1 MSQKT
6 PECIGIIM
14 DGNRR
19 WAKSKGLP
27 TFAGH
32 EKGYEVMK
40 NTVEWAKDLGV
51 KNIIFFAFSEENWK
65 RTEEE
70 VSYLMGLIR
79 RMLVEETKDAIENK
93 VRLKYIGDLSK
104 FSDDIA
110 RGMKDAE
117 EKTEQCDAITVA
129 IAVSYGGRQEI
140 VRAINKMIADGLP
153 AKAGKKGITIED
165 MNAYVDTA
173 DMPDPDIIIRTSG
186 EQRLS
191 GFLTWQSVYSELF
204 FTNTLWPD
212 FSREEFGSIVD
223 EYSNRERR
231 LGK

>member
-79 RMLVEETKDAIENK
+79 RMLAEETKDAIENK

-117 EKTEQCDAITVA
+117 EKTEHCDAITVA